1 MLFLCFGMSASIPA
15 AAYVEWNAGGVVS
28 GAEHFRHTNL
38 NGGAAVGLWNAT
50 LQTGLSAGANA
61 GSRLAV
67 SIPGQPAANATV
79 FRDRTMTLTGS
90 ILTFPAGAGNA
101 AIIVDTNYGN
111 DTSSN
116 LSQIPEP
123 RTWSMISLGF
133 FLFFA
138 RCKVLAPAQ

>member
-1 MLFLCFGMSASIPA
+1 
-15 AAYVEWNAGGVVS
+15 
-28 GAEHFRHTNL
+28 
-38 NGGAAVGLWNAT
+38 
-50 LQTGLSAGANA
+50 
-61 GSRLAV
+61 
-67 SIPGQPAANATV
+67 
-79 FRDRTMTLTGS
+79 MTLTGS